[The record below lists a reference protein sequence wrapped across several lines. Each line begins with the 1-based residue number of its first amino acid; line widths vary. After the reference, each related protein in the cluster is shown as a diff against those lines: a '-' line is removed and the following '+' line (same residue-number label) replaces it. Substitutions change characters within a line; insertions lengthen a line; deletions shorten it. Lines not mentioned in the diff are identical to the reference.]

1 MEELDDY
8 SILIDSDCLNKDFD
22 DASAVRTVYDSLAQ
36 SYADAVKEIEA
47 NTGKEYGTINIIG
60 GGSRDGL
67 LNKLTA
73 KATGKRIITGPT
85 EATAI
90 GNIVM
95 QMIGA
100 GELNSLA
107 EARNI
112 IKKSFNINEVEI

>member
-1 MEELDDY
+1 MLFR
-8 SILIDSDCLNKDFD
+8 S
-22 DASAVRTVYDSLAQ
+22 
-36 SYADAVKEIEA
+36 
-47 NTGKEYGTINIIG
+47 
-60 GGSRDGL
+60 
-67 LNKLTA
+67 
-73 KATGKRIITGPT
+73 IITGPT

-100 GELNSLA
+100 GELNSLE